1 VPVEANSQPTLQET
15 ASASF
20 SVEAEPSSVSSTP
33 AAEVAAQADAV
44 SAPVPEIPHADEVD
58 AALAS
63 LVPTGAVV
71 DQSPDEPP
79 AEEVREYA
87 AAATAAEATGTFAG
101 PRWIA
106 AEVLVSEEESA
117 LVLELEMQRAY
128 AAFAAADAARLAN
141 YSPAASIAAPPE
153 PVASEPEFQVQTGEP
168 PKETDYDAEVAAKVA
183 AYIDTEED
191 LIYSE
196 IAAAAATKTAD
207 AVPPAPDMAGAVAEP
222 EPEQKA
228 AYAVASAGATVVS
241 SGTAEVQTPVETPSA
256 VEPVTAPQD
265 AELATAWE
273 HWKHIRESVGSAE
286 FSAQIAESAA
296 TVVEQNPSESQ
307 PELAHSEISA
317 ETSDDTAE
325 IASIV
330 DSVLADLKPKL
341 MEEIARKMGK
351 GKKK

>member
-1 VPVEANSQPTLQET
+1 LV
-15 ASASF
+15 
-20 SVEAEPSSVSSTP
+20 P
-33 AAEVAAQADAV
+33 AA
-44 SAPVPEIPHADEVD
+44 
-58 AALAS
+58 
-63 LVPTGAVV
+63 AVV
-71 DQSPDEPP
+71 DQSPDEQP

-87 AAATAAEATGTFAG
+87 AATAEETGTYAG

-106 AEVLVSEEESA
+106 EQVSVSEEEST

-141 YSPAASIAAPPE
+141 YRPAALVEVTPEPAASE
-153 PVASEPEFQVQTGEP
+153 PGFQVQTSEP

-196 IAAAAATKTAD
+196 IAAAAATKSAD
-207 AVPPAPDMAGAVAEP
+207 AAPPAPDVAGAVAEP
-222 EPEQKA
+222 EPEEKA

-241 SGTAEVQTPVETPSA
+241 SGTTEVQTPREAPSA
-256 VEPVTAPQD
+256 PEPESAPED

-286 FSAQIAESAA
+286 ISGQIAESAA
-296 TVVEQNPSESQ
+296 AVVQQNHSEPQ
-307 PELAHSEISA
+307 PEPAQPEVSA
-317 ETSDDTAE
+317 GTTDESAE

-351 GKKK
+351 GKRK